1 MTLNLLQA
9 GEVAK
14 IASVTADA
22 ALKARISGLG
32 LRIGQEVAVIR
43 RARMGGPLQIRV
55 GSHRHINETRT
66 GKPDQ
71 SRQITRH
78 KHSFVIMANSISPP
92 QLLNNFLKSVHS

>member
-1 MTLNLLQA
+1 MTLNLLMA

-14 IASVTADA
+14 IASVTADE

-55 GSHRHINETRT
+55 GHTDILMRPEQAELINLA
-66 GKPDQ
+66 K
-71 SRQITRH
+71 
-78 KHSFVIMANSISPP
+78 
-92 QLLNNFLKSVHS
+92 

>member
-14 IASVTADA
+14 IASVTADE

-55 GSHRHINETRT
+55 GHTDILMRPEQANLINLA
-66 GKPDQ
+66 K
-71 SRQITRH
+71 
-78 KHSFVIMANSISPP
+78 
-92 QLLNNFLKSVHS
+92 

>member
-14 IASVTADA
+14 IASVSADE

-55 GSHRHINETRT
+55 GHTDILMRPE
-66 GKPDQ
+66 Q
-71 SRQITRH
+71 
-78 KHSFVIMANSISPP
+78 ANLIK
-92 QLLNNFLKSVHS
+92 LAK

>member
-1 MTLNLLQA
+1 MTLNLLKL

-14 IASVTADA
+14 IASVTADE

-55 GSHRHINETRT
+55 GHTDVLMRAEQANLINLV
-66 GKPDQ
+66 K
-71 SRQITRH
+71 
-78 KHSFVIMANSISPP
+78 
-92 QLLNNFLKSVHS
+92 

>member
-9 GEVAK
+9 GEVAE
-14 IASVTADA
+14 IASVSADE

-55 GSHRHINETRT
+55 GHTDILMRPEQANLINLA
-66 GKPDQ
+66 K
-71 SRQITRH
+71 
-78 KHSFVIMANSISPP
+78 
-92 QLLNNFLKSVHS
+92 

>member
-14 IASVTADA
+14 IASVSADE

-55 GSHRHINETRT
+55 GHTDILMRPEQANLINLA
-66 GKPDQ
+66 K
-71 SRQITRH
+71 
-78 KHSFVIMANSISPP
+78 
-92 QLLNNFLKSVHS
+92 

>member
-14 IASVTADA
+14 IASVTADE

-55 GSHRHINETRT
+55 GHTDILMRPE
-66 GKPDQ
+66 Q
-71 SRQITRH
+71 
-78 KHSFVIMANSISPP
+78 ANLIK
-92 QLLNNFLKSVHS
+92 LAK

>member
-14 IASVTADA
+14 IASVTADE
-22 ALKARISGLG
+22 ALKSRISGLG

-55 GSHRHINETRT
+55 GHTDILMRAEQANLINLA
-66 GKPDQ
+66 K
-71 SRQITRH
+71 
-78 KHSFVIMANSISPP
+78 
-92 QLLNNFLKSVHS
+92 

>member
-14 IASVTADA
+14 IASVSADE

-43 RARMGGPLQIRV
+43 RACMGGPLQIRV
-55 GSHRHINETRT
+55 GHTDILMRPEQANLINLA
-66 GKPDQ
+66 K
-71 SRQITRH
+71 
-78 KHSFVIMANSISPP
+78 
-92 QLLNNFLKSVHS
+92 

>member
-1 MTLNLLQA
+1 MTLNLLKL

-14 IASVTADA
+14 IASVSADE

-55 GSHRHINETRT
+55 GHTDILMRAEQANLINLA
-66 GKPDQ
+66 K
-71 SRQITRH
+71 
-78 KHSFVIMANSISPP
+78 
-92 QLLNNFLKSVHS
+92 

>member
-1 MTLNLLQA
+1 MTLNLLKL

-14 IASVTADA
+14 IASVTADE

-55 GSHRHINETRT
+55 GHTDILMRPEQANLINLA
-66 GKPDQ
+66 K
-71 SRQITRH
+71 
-78 KHSFVIMANSISPP
+78 
-92 QLLNNFLKSVHS
+92 

>member
-14 IASVTADA
+14 IASVGADE

-55 GSHRHINETRT
+55 GHTDILMRAEQANLINLA
-66 GKPDQ
+66 K
-71 SRQITRH
+71 
-78 KHSFVIMANSISPP
+78 
-92 QLLNNFLKSVHS
+92 